1 MTFTKLQIPAD
12 GSFNVYL
19 TPPVPNVYSTD
30 LVIPANLNNDFRIYI
45 PSYADITDATW
56 RRDVWRGAAYDVNNS
71 MSVGGIRAATPS
83 FQASWSTGIDSPSAF
98 VDYNICNLIAPG
110 AYTGATFATQ
120 LQSTLNFD
128 NATTGNNVTCTYQ
141 ADDGVIRVQS
151 TRALVIFNPDLL
163 SNPRWQADEWFA
175 PKYRRLGTV
184 MNPSDLRMANHIAY
198 GGPDFD
204 FLTSPLDLSGIREV
218 YIHSSISDNGT
229 LSISGM
235 RSCICVVQVD
245 ESWGSV
251 ITYRPFSLADSDV
264 IRLQDGTLGPTIRFW
279 LTDYLSRPLPITQ
292 GYVFMQ
298 LAIVPL
304 NTMDT

>member
-1 MTFTKLQIPAD
+1 MQSA
-12 GSFNVYL
+12 
-19 TPPVPNVYSTD
+19 
-30 LVIPANLNNDFRIYI
+30 LNYE
-45 PSYADITDATW
+45 
-56 RRDVWRGAAYDVNNS
+56 
-71 MSVGGIRAATPS
+71 
-83 FQASWSTGIDSPSAF
+83 
-98 VDYNICNLIAPG
+98 
-110 AYTGATFATQ
+110 
-120 LQSTLNFD
+120 
-128 NATTGNNVTCTYQ
+128 NATTGNTVTCTYQ
-141 ADDGVIRVQS
+141 PDDGVIRVQS
-151 TRALVIFNPDLL
+151 TRALVIFDPNLL
-163 SNPRWQADEWFA
+163 GNLRWQADEWFA

-204 FLTSPLDLSGIREV
+204 FLTYPLDLSGIREV

-279 LTDYLSRPLPITQ
+279 LTDYLGRPLPITE
-292 GYVFMQ
+292 GYVFLQ
-298 LAIVPL
+298 LSIAPL